1 MMPLRFL
8 LRRKNYRQ
16 VTRRLDINMPARLR
30 QSLIWLLG
38 LSCVHVLAM
47 VLLEGLSVNDALW
60 LTITTLTTVG
70 YGDLSAA
77 TPAGRIATF
86 LLLYIAGIALLA
98 QLASDYIDYRLQR
111 KEDMIKG
118 RWRWNMKDHI
128 LIINSP
134 GNNPAL
140 YFERLVEQIRLSRDF
155 AHCPILVLTE
165 CFPDGL
171 PDHLRERG
179 VVHYHGECCD
189 QSSLAA
195 VSPEKARAIIVLARD
210 EQSRLSD
217 SVTLDVILQLQEYCK
232 ESLPYTVV
240 ECVREDNRARVLQLG
255 ANATLR
261 PIRDYPEIMVRALVA
276 PGTEK
281 ILENL
286 FSHHDDHAM
295 RYDVEV
301 ENGRW
306 ADITCQLMQGG
317 LGTLLAYVSADGQVE
332 CHPAAD
338 HRFDASA
345 LILMVREEN
354 TPTTDNVRDCLALL
368 AAER

>member
-1 MMPLRFL
+1 MMPLRYL
-8 LRRKNYRQ
+8 LRRKNYKQ
-16 VTRRLDINMPARLR
+16 VTRRLDLNMRARLR
-30 QSLIWLLG
+30 QSLWWLAG
-38 LSCVHVLAM
+38 LSCLHVIAM
-47 VLLEGLSVNDALW
+47 VMFEGLAPDDALW
-60 LTITTLTTVG
+60 LTATTLTTVG

-77 TPAGRIATF
+77 TPAGRTATF
-86 LLLYIAGIALLA
+86 LLLYIAGITLLA

-111 KEDMIKG
+111 KEYMIKG

-134 GNNPAL
+134 GTNPAL

-155 AHCPILVLTE
+155 SDCPILVLTE
-165 CFPDGL
+165 RFPDGL
-171 PDHLRERG
+171 PNHLRERG

-189 QSSLAA
+189 QDSLAA
-195 VSPEKARAIIVLARD
+195 VSPDQARAIIVLARD

-217 SVTLDVILQLQEYCK
+217 SVTLDVILQLKEYCQ
-232 ESLPYTVV
+232 SLPYTVV
-240 ECVREDNRARVLQLG
+240 ECVREDNRERVRHLG

-295 RYDVEV
+295 RYNVTV
-301 ENGRW
+301 ENARW
-306 ADITCQLMQGG
+306 ADVSCQLIQAGI
-317 LGTLLAYVSADGQVE
+317 GTLLAYVCPDGHVE
-332 CHPAAD
+332 CHPAPD
-338 HRFDASA
+338 HHFNASA

-354 TPTTDNVRDCLALL
+354 APSTDLIRECLASP
-368 AAER
+368 AH